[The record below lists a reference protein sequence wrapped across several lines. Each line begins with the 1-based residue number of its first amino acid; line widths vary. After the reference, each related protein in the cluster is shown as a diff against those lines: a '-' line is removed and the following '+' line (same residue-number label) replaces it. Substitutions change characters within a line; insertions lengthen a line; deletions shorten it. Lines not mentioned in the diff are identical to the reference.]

1 MLFLLQ
7 ATEADRPQI
16 AILAPCER
24 RRQIVDCH
32 FCSMQTMKGYHRLS
46 FLLYSNDEDIPQTVT
61 PAPCKRRRQIVDCHF
76 CSMQTTKTYSR
87 LPSFL
92 YSKTKTYH
100 RLPFL
105 LDSNDEDRPQTAVL
119 APGNR
124 RRQDYKL
131 SYMFQATTKTEHTAI
146 SAPLTMTD
154 DRLPTLLQR
163 TDKNRL

>member
-1 MLFLLQ
+1 MTKTDCRLPFLLH
-7 ATEADRPQI
+7 ANGEGT
-16 AILAPCER
+16 
-24 RRQIVDCH
+24 
-32 FCSMQTMKGYHRLS
+32 
-46 FLLYSNDEDIPQTVT
+46 PQTVVL
-61 PAPCKRRRQIVDCHF
+61 PLFKRRRHTTNCHSCSIRTTKTDHTDCHF